1 MSQATAG
8 NIDFDHATA
17 TAGRALQLMAQHG
30 VPAAPQNFEVWYKFA
45 LGTSPELN
53 KVINILIDNKRSF
66 DAATNHSLFQAYVAT
81 DSDRAG
87 GRADVTRQLH
97 ALLSTAHDYLAISL
111 ADNCRH
117 VAALGG
123 VAAQIDQNAD
133 PRAIVERL
141 VGVLSKA
148 LARGNALEANFTA
161 SLFELDKV
169 RGHLAAAEHRS
180 RTDVLTGL
188 ANRLALDDFLRAA
201 QMAAME
207 SGNALSIILL
217 DIDHFKAFNDQFGH
231 QFGDQIL
238 RLIAQLL
245 EQGLRNDD
253 LAARFGGEELV
264 GVLPGADVR
273 FATGAAER
281 IRQAIA
287 NHQITRRATGEV
299 LTGVTVSIGVAQFA
313 PGETLARLF
322 ERCDRALYAAKRA
335 GRNRTVSELELD
347 SDSAAA

>member
-1 MSQATAG
+1 MSQATVG
-8 NIDFDHATA
+8 DIDFGHATA
-17 TAGRALQLMAQHG
+17 AAGRALQLMAQHG
-30 VPAAPQNFEVWYKFA
+30 VPAAPQNFEVWYRFA

-66 DAATNHSLFQAYVAT
+66 DAATNRSLFQTYVGGDQRHDAGH
-81 DSDRAG
+81 SDVAQ
-87 GRADVTRQLH
+87 QLH
-97 ALLSTAHDYLAISL
+97 SLLLTAREYLATSL
-111 ADNCRH
+111 ADNRKH

-123 VAAQIDQNAD
+123 VTAQIDRNAD

-141 VGVLSKA
+141 VGELSRA
-148 LARGNALEANFTA
+148 VARGNALEANFTA
-161 SLFELDKV
+161 SLMELDKV
-169 RGHLAAAEHRS
+169 RGHLAAAEQRS
-180 RTDVLTGL
+180 RTDLLTGL

-238 RLIAQLL
+238 RLIAQILG
-245 EQGLRNDD
+245 QGVRNDD

-264 GVLPGADVR
+264 GVLPGADIGLAKGV
-273 FATGAAER
+273 AER
-281 IRQAIA
+281 VRVAIA

-299 LTGVTVSIGVAQFA
+299 LTGVTVSVGVAQFA

-322 ERCDRALYAAKRA
+322 ERCDRALYAAKRG
-335 GRNRTVSELELD
+335 GRNRTVTELELARD
-347 SDSAAA
+347 ITAA